1 MCYNKIKLLEQFQS
15 YVASLQKNSHS
26 GQNGQFAWNKIF
38 FIKTINIVFMPPFC
52 PFIGLIFKKPLK
64 KIHNYEGSSFS
75 DTKWPIKPKKE
86 FLRKIF
92 NILCIYLLTCVI
104 ALNFLQLQGCIIF
117 SSCDIYT
124 CIMSHHNQA
133 KIAHLAKRAFFKFH
147 LNNKKTC

>member
-1 MCYNKIKLLEQFQS
+1 MCYNKTKLLEQFQS

-26 GQNGQFAWNKIF
+26 GQNGQFAWNKNF

-92 NILCIYLLTCVI
+92 NILCIYLLACVI
-104 ALNFLQLQGCIIF
+104 ALNFLQVTRMYNFQFL
-117 SSCDIYT
+117 
-124 CIMSHHNQA
+124 
-133 KIAHLAKRAFFKFH
+133 
-147 LNNKKTC
+147 